1 MSVGVGDKYACCA
14 KAPMLRNIWTYCSDD
29 RVYSVSVLY
38 REPRGVFMGAQAL
51 SGIVCVLDERSSA
64 PDWADQE
71 GMWCTALELK
81 QLFAIDNKITLQN
94 ITWHM

>member
-1 MSVGVGDKYACCA
+1 
-14 KAPMLRNIWTYCSDD
+14 
-29 RVYSVSVLY
+29 
-38 REPRGVFMGAQAL
+38 MGAQAL

-94 ITWHM
+94 ITLHM